1 MENDGDVIGRDACA
15 SQVVNDRLV
24 EAPFS
29 GCRSAWIRG
38 DLDERVALTC
48 SMRNLEVLWIM
59 FDEPLSAIIL
69 WYAECFDEGGRN
81 LLEEPLSLGDRL
93 SLENLD
99 SH

>member
-1 MENDGDVIGRDACA
+1 
-15 SQVVNDRLV
+15 
-24 EAPFS
+24 
-29 GCRSAWIRG
+29 
-38 DLDERVALTC
+38 
-48 SMRNLEVLWIM
+48 MRNLEVLWIM